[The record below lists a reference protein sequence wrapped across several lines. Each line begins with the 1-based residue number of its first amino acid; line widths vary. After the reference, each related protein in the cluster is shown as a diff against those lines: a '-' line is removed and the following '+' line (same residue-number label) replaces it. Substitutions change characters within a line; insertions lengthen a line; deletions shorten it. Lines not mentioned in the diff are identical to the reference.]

1 MIDRNPFRHPFGFG
15 AEAVYEPYEED
26 TEEVSDVEPEP
37 IASAEFDFEDLPDT
51 DDISDDTIYEE
62 YLEIEEDDE
71 EDYEQSDEEYY
82 GTRFVTKDS
91 GKRSVRPSGYQRDT
105 QEGKP
110 RFDLM
115 LPLGVPYEEQFLTR
129 LALLL
134 SRGAEKYDER
144 NWERADDQV
153 DLDRFK
159 SSAFRHLM
167 QWMNGEIDEDHAAAV
182 AYNLLAHETTK
193 YKIESQ

>member
-15 AEAVYEPYEED
+15 SETVYEAEEEIM
-26 TEEVSDVEPEP
+26 EEVEDVEAEP
-37 IASAEFDFEDLPDT
+37 IAAAEFPYEYYEELPDT
-51 DDISDDTIYEE
+51 DDISDDAVWEE
-62 YLEIEEDDE
+62 YLDVQEDDE
-71 EDYEQSDEEYY
+71 AFYEQGEGY
-82 GTRFVTKDS
+82 VTLDS
-91 GKRSVRPSGYQRDT
+91 GERSVRPSGYQRDT
-105 QEGKP
+105 QKGKP

-115 LPLGVPYEEQFLTR
+115 LPHDVPYEEQFLTR
-129 LALLL
+129 LAMLL

-167 QWMNGEIDEDHAAAV
+167 QWLNDEEDEDHAAAV
-182 AYNLLAHETTK
+182 AYNLLAHETTR
-193 YKIESQ
+193 YKIWSKQ